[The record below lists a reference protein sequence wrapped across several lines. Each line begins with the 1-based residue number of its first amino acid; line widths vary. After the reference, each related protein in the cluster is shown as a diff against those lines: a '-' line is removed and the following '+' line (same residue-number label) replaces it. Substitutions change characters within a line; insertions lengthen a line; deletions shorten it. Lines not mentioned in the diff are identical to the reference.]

1 MSDRP
6 RRPQRRSLKTGN
18 SSFRR
23 LPLGSLRVFVAV
35 AEHLSFTR
43 AAEALGVS
51 VSAASMQVQALE
63 QHLGLPLFRRDG
75 PSVELTA
82 EGVMLLPRVRNG
94 LDVLESAIDDA
105 RVVRGR
111 RGVRLSPL
119 HSFLLQW
126 LLPRLPDFEARHP
139 KISLLVETSN
149 VPVDFNRSPVQ
160 VAIRFGTGNWS
171 GLYTEKVLDEW
182 LIPVGAP
189 SLLAKH
195 GPVETHEDLKK
206 YRLLHSSS
214 EPWSSWHTGS
224 AANAWVEGVWPDQQ
238 GFVFDD
244 STAIVRS
251 AEAGAGLALARWSLV
266 ASEVASGRLA
276 VACRRATPFGRSYFF
291 VCPPKLRTLAKIV
304 AFRDWIL
311 SQAALQSEPIA
322 YSS

>member
-1 MSDRP
+1 MSDSP
-6 RRPQRRSLKTGN
+6 RRPVRRSLKKANPG
-18 SSFRR
+18 FRR

-75 PSVELTA
+75 RSVELTA
-82 EGVMLLPRVRNG
+82 EGVMLLPRVRSG
-94 LDVLESAIDDA
+94 LDVLQTAIDDV
-105 RVVRGR
+105 RVIRGSGALR
-111 RGVRLSPL
+111 ISTL

-139 KISLLVETSN
+139 KISLLVETSD
-149 VPVDFNRSPVQ
+149 VPIDFNRSQVQ
-160 VAIRFGTGNWS
+160 AAIRFGTGNWS

-182 LIPVGAP
+182 LVPVCTPA
-189 SLLAKH
+189 LLARL

-214 EPWSSWHTGS
+214 EPWSAWHSGN
-224 AANAWVEGVWPDQQ
+224 AINAWIDGVWPDQQ

-266 ASEVASGRLA
+266 AGEVANGRLA

-291 VCPPKLRTLAKIV
+291 VCPGKLRSLAKTM
-304 AFRDWIL
+304 AFRDWL
-311 SQAALQSEPIA
+311 LGQAAQQPEPSV
-322 YSS
+322 YSA